1 MKKVKLFEQYL
12 NEVTQLSVSGNSG
25 RTYTTL
31 DNSKYELKKDIKD
44 AKIGDYINVI
54 LPKGTI
60 ITNLPGGVFAN
71 HKDLKDKYCTGYK
84 AAKWHDKFGVAI
96 RTIPDTLEAIENN
109 SKILEAIVNEE
120 VNFPAQ
126 FEIGEPVSFIT
137 APGDDERWGSV
148 VKVSFTKAKVF
159 YDILDD
165 YTSNVIGNI
174 DSCFV
179 KTLKSNITLGE
190 SLNEAKELDRG
201 AMSIMMEDKYKI
213 KHVSPSEKFNGETG
227 GIWMAADNGETM
239 SGGKIFDYYN
249 KGAKYQNGVLKNVV
263 AAVEKA
269 GWYFSWNDPGTI
281 MLWPK
286 N

>member
-1 MKKVKLFEQYL
+1 MKKVKLFEQFINESINIKYWADYHEKSTKITSASKVNRAVEDEVEEWNL
-12 NEVTQLSVSGNSG
+12 NNEDGKDNEVTNG
-25 RTYTTL
+25 
-31 DNSKYELKKDIKD
+31 DEKKVIKLAHDFFRAAGWISTDIIQ
-44 AKIGDYINVI
+44 AMISQ
-54 LPKGTI
+54 
-60 ITNLPGGVFAN
+60 
-71 HKDLKDKYCTGYK
+71 
-84 AAKWHDKFGVAI
+84 
-96 RTIPDTLEAIENN
+96 EAIG
-109 SKILEAIVNEE
+109 EAIVNEE

-190 SLNEAKELDRG
+190 SLNEAKDASREEIMD
-201 AMSIMMEDKYKI
+201 MMETKYKI
-213 KHVSPSEKFNGETG
+213 KHVRTSEEFMRGDVD
-227 GIWMAADNGETM
+227 GIWIAGDNGEEL
-239 SGGKIFDYYN
+239 SGNKIFDYYN
-249 KGAKYQNGVLKNVV
+249 KSAKYKNGVLKNVV
-263 AAVEKA
+263 DAVEKK
-269 GWYFSWNDPGTI
+269 GWWFSWNDPGTMMI
-281 MLWPK
+281 WPK

>member
-1 MKKVKLFEQYL
+1 MKKVKLFEQFINESINIKYWADYHEKSTKITSASKVNRAVEDEVEEWNL
-12 NEVTQLSVSGNSG
+12 NNEDGKDNEVTNG
-25 RTYTTL
+25 
-31 DNSKYELKKDIKD
+31 DEKKVIKLAHDFFRAAGWISTDIIQ
-44 AKIGDYINVI
+44 AMISQ
-54 LPKGTI
+54 
-60 ITNLPGGVFAN
+60 
-71 HKDLKDKYCTGYK
+71 
-84 AAKWHDKFGVAI
+84 
-96 RTIPDTLEAIENN
+96 EAIG
-109 SKILEAIVNEE
+109 EAIVNEE

-165 YTSNVIGNI
+165 YTSSVIGNI